1 MNLGFNNESY
11 QLQMLKKLENFI
23 RFKATKTK
31 KTPYFCTLQNL

>member
-1 MNLGFNNESY
+1 MNCGSMNESY

-23 RFKATKTK
+23 RFKVTKTK